1 MYTVQLIQ
9 ACALLRL
16 FPVFLTFSTLFVIQT
31 THIIHAC
38 QVNLDFNHASPCYNL
53 FIESQSK
60 ENIISDSEP
69 G

>member
-38 QVNLDFNHASPCYNL
+38 QVNLDFYHVSPSHHL
-53 FIESQSK
+53 FIESQNE